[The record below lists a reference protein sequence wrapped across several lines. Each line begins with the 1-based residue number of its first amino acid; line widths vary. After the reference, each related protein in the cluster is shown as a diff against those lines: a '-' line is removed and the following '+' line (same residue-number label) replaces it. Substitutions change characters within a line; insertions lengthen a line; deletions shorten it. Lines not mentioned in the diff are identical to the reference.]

1 MPSKIY
7 RQILNDRIDTFLR
20 GSKSAELVD
29 HLGLRGEIRE
39 SGLGKLIADLLPVDW
54 GIGSGKIIDSND
66 NQSSETDLIICY
78 KKVFPPIFF
87 QGDKGI
93 GIFPLESCGF
103 AFEIKTKS
111 NSTKIKSTIAKFNKL
126 KTMQIIRPWSD
137 EVPEYRI
144 KPIRVYFALDTDLRE
159 ESELDRYIK
168 YDTELQSKYDPAIQ
182 IICIVGKGLWYFHN
196 EEDYDDEPTTYWN
209 FYPNEGNHEELIILF
224 GTIVNQII
232 SIVTFGGLD
241 MKRYLLEP
249 IDEIMARK
257 IIRT

>member
-20 GSKSAELVD
+20 DSKSAELVN

-66 NQSSETDLIICY
+66 KQSSETDLIIYY
-78 KKVFPPIFF
+78 KKIFPPIFYKE
-87 QGDKGI
+87 DK

-111 NSTKIKSTIAKFNKL
+111 NSTEIKSTIEKFNKL
-126 KTMQIIRPWSD
+126 KTMEIIRPWSD

-168 YDTELQSKYDPAIQ
+168 YDSESKYNPAIQ
-182 IICIVGKGLWYFHN
+182 IICIVGKGVWFFHN

-209 FYPNEGNHEELIILF
+209 FSPNKGNHEELIILF
-224 GTIVNQII
+224 GTIINQII

-241 MKRYLLEP
+241 MKRYLIEQ
-249 IDEIMARK
+249 IDEIMSRK
-257 IIRT
+257 IIRK